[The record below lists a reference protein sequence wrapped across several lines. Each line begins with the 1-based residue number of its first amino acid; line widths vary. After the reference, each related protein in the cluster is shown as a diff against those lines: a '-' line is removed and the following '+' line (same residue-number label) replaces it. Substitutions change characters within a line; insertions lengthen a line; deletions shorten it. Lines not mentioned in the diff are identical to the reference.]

1 MKHIKLFEGFSEE
14 EKPKSITIELTDE
27 FKEMMSRSS
36 ETTNGKEGFA
46 TSITPLELWNN
57 GDRYNLVKVGIIPY
71 DLKRDLQ
78 FDFWAAYKPKAD
90 EILVYQSNSTAK
102 DLQDSMLNNYSIPST
117 SLVAQKLTSDYYCKF
132 ENGFKVGE
140 VDHRGYFR
148 IVSVK

>member
-1 MKHIKLFEGFSEE
+1 MKHIKLFEGFYEE
-14 EKPKSITIELTDE
+14 EKPRSITIELTDE
-27 FKEMMSRSS
+27 FKEMMGRSS
-36 ETTNGKEGFA
+36 ETTNGRKGFA
-46 TSITPLELWNN
+46 TYITPIELWNN
-57 GDRYNLVKVGIIPY
+57 GDIYNLAKVGTIPY
-71 DLKRDLQ
+71 DLNRDLQ

-90 EILVYQSNSTAK
+90 EILVYQSNSTAE

-117 SLVAQKLTSDYYCKF
+117 SPVASELTSDYYCKF

>member
-1 MKHIKLFEGFSEE
+1 MKHIKLFEGFYEE

-27 FKEMMSRSS
+27 FKEMMRESS
-36 ETTNGKEGFA
+36 ETTNGNKGYA
-46 TSITPLELWNN
+46 TSTTLPELWNN
-57 GDRYNLVKVGIIPY
+57 GDRYNLVKIGTIPY

-102 DLQDSMLNNYSIPST
+102 DLQDSMLRDESIPST
-117 SLVAQKLTSDYYCKF
+117 SRLASELTSDYYCKF

-140 VDHRGYFR
+140 VDHRGYFK
-148 IVSVK
+148 IVKIN